1 MNYLTIFDFKVKTK
15 LIMKNFFTAIAL
27 FLVTISFAQST
38 AYHSDK
44 KLSKTTV
51 AGKWFNS
58 GANQDMLIMVP
69 VNTVSYAKVY
79 REMKK
84 ALDFYGL
91 QFDEPFE
98 DESVISSLCKSVED
112 FEMMDLTIK
121 TDSSEIRMNWK
132 SDLVFISWVCT
143 KEGYSIAITEK

>member
-1 MNYLTIFDFKVKTK
+1 MLEYIN
-15 LIMKNFFTAIAL
+15 IMKKLYTAIAL

-58 GANQDMLIMVP
+58 GAKQDMLIMIP
-69 VNTVSYAKVY
+69 INTVSFAKVY
-79 REMKK
+79 RELKK

-91 QFDEPFE
+91 QFDEPSK

-121 TDSSEIRMNWK
+121 TNSSEISMSWD
-132 SDLVFISWVCT
+132 SDLVLIAWNCT
-143 KEGYSIAITEK
+143 TEAYTLQILEK

>member
-1 MNYLTIFDFKVKTK
+1 MLEYIN
-15 LIMKNFFTAIAL
+15 IMKKLYTAVAL
-27 FLVTISFAQST
+27 FLATISFAQST

-58 GANQDMLIMVP
+58 GAKKDMLIVSPISP
-69 VNTVSYAKVY
+69 VGYAKAY
-79 REMKK
+79 REVKK

-91 QFDEPFE
+91 QFDEPDL

-112 FEMMDLTIK
+112 FEMMNLTIS
-121 TDSSEIRMNWK
+121 TENSEIKKIWK
-132 SDLVFISWVCT
+132 SDLVMILWICNTEGCIITIS
-143 KEGYSIAITEK
+143 EK